1 MPELKVVEN
10 PAPQQDHS
18 VVDILVGANVAL
30 KLISARLVTILALVM
45 TCGMFVWTMCDP
57 TILRCI
63 MAATWAVVIFLPVLW
78 AGRRGH
84 DRG

>member
-1 MPELKVVEN
+1 MPAELKAVETPPQR
-10 PAPQQDHS
+10 PAL
-18 VVDILVGANVAL
+18 VDILVGADVAL
-30 KLISARLVTILALVM
+30 KLISARLITILALLM

-63 MAATWAVVIFLPVLW
+63 MASTWAVVIFLPVLW
-78 AGRRGH
+78 SGRRGH

>member
-1 MPELKVVEN
+1 MPELKVVDTQT
-10 PAPQQDHS
+10 PQQPAL
-18 VVDILVGANVAL
+18 VDILVGADVAL
-30 KLISARLVTILALVM
+30 KIISARLITILALVM

-57 TILRCI
+57 VTLRCI
-63 MAATWAVVIFLPVLW
+63 MAATWAVVIFRPVLW